1 MKKIVLFLGVV
12 LGLSLMGPVSVN
24 AQANSLEEVFTNSML
39 EIKKVQSNK
48 HKSLKDDDYEIIAYE
63 DIMRKRNGIID
74 KNHTFYATVQQYEE
88 FPDMD
93 MAVGLVMRNDNIDTA
108 YYVLFPTLPDSRLM
122 VDDNIDIY
130 GSLQGLY
137 SYETVMGGTKT
148 VPVLIVHKVLVEG
161 VDY

>member
-1 MKKIVLFLGVV
+1 
-12 LGLSLMGPVSVN
+12 
-24 AQANSLEEVFTNSML
+24 
-39 EIKKVQSNK
+39 
-48 HKSLKDDDYEIIAYE
+48 
-63 DIMRKRNGIID
+63 MRKRDGIKD

-88 FPDMD
+88 FSDMD
-93 MAVGLVMRNDNIDTA
+93 MAVGLVMRNDNLDTA
-108 YYVLFPTLPDSRLM
+108 YYVLFPKLPDARLM